1 METILSR
8 DDKPPPSAAK
18 TSDSVNNIIKKSY
31 EDIINVNKQQT
42 NSSVS
47 ITKESSEA
55 GENDALKNV
64 SDVLFLYTLHL
75 SIIPLMTTF
84 IHFNISGSINAV
96 HYLNEIMF
104 KSTATMFLY

>member
-55 GENDALKNV
+55 GENDAL
-64 SDVLFLYTLHL
+64 
-75 SIIPLMTTF
+75 
-84 IHFNISGSINAV
+84 
-96 HYLNEIMF
+96 
-104 KSTATMFLY
+104 

>member
-18 TSDSVNNIIKKSY
+18 TSDSVNNIITKPY

-55 GENDALKNV
+55 GENDAL
-64 SDVLFLYTLHL
+64 
-75 SIIPLMTTF
+75 
-84 IHFNISGSINAV
+84 
-96 HYLNEIMF
+96 
-104 KSTATMFLY
+104 